1 MSQNPIPPSNTEDR
15 NDSPENWVDLYG
27 DALYRFALS
36 RLKNREL
43 AEEIVQE
50 TFVAALHAFK
60 SYKGRSTLKT
70 WLMGILKHKIIDHLR
85 RKYRETPSD
94 QVEAIADSTEE
105 LFNEKGGWS
114 VRPAKWAVN
123 PGKTY
128 EQREFL
134 DIFYRC
140 LADLP
145 DRLAEAFT
153 LREIDGLSTEELCK
167 EMDISPT
174 NSWTILYRARMKLR
188 RCLEVNWIKDIRE
201 KVK

>member
-1 MSQNPIPPSNTEDR
+1 MTQSPSQPSPSEER
-15 NDSPENWVDLYG
+15 ADSPEKWVDLYG

-36 RLKNREL
+36 RLKKGEL

-50 TFVAALHAFK
+50 TFVAALHAYENF
-60 SYKGRSTLKT
+60 KGRSALKT
-70 WLMGILKHKIIDHLR
+70 WLMGILKHKIIDYLR

-94 QVEAIADSTEE
+94 QVETIADNTDE

-114 VRPAKWAVN
+114 VRPAKWSVN
-123 PGKTY
+123 PGKSY

-134 DIFYRC
+134 DVFYKC
-140 LADLP
+140 LADIP

-174 NSWTILYRARMKLR
+174 NSWTMLYRARMQLR
-188 RCLEVNWIKDIRE
+188 RCLEINWIEGEDKE
-201 KVK
+201 